1 MLFLSR
7 FGGTLAAKTGKATAL
22 NGLLRYGNEGLL
34 FAGEVRRRGVEN
46 SRSRN
51 LGSDQEGRHHG
62 RHADE
67 PQKLINRKHES
78 RPQGASGA
86 NLLRPLCRALVGREK
101 LVGIGRPGNRE
112 QRKDRDESQRFH
124 AATVSLDCGQK
135 RQSLARFQD

>member
-7 FGGTLAAKTGKATAL
+7 FGGTLAAETGKATAL
-22 NGLLRYGNEGLL
+22 NGLFRCENEGLL
-34 FAGEVRRRGVEN
+34 FAGEVHRRGVEN

-62 RHADE
+62 RYADE
-67 PQKLINRKHES
+67 PQKLVNRKHEC

-86 NLLRPLCRALVGREK
+86 NSVRPLCRALIGHEK

-112 QRKDRDESQRFH
+112 QRKNRDEGQRFH
-124 AATVSLDCGQK
+124 GASVDFDCGQK
-135 RQSLARFQD
+135 RQSSAHFKD